1 MSTETG
7 HTPGRWVWWTSNSWN
22 RLRASQSGVD
32 TNVLYPF
39 VCSDGQPTIEVTP
52 ADMLLIAAAPELL
65 DSLKALL
72 AECERHGCFEH
83 VSFDHPM
90 VKPAFDKAY
99 AIIAKAEGRS

>member
-1 MSTETG
+1 MNIDAT

-65 DSLKALL
+65 QVARDLYALVATCNRFVNDSEYHL
-72 AECERHGCFEH
+72 
-83 VSFDHPM
+83 
-90 VKPAFDKAY
+90 
-99 AIIAKAEGRS
+99 IANAASVISKAEGRS